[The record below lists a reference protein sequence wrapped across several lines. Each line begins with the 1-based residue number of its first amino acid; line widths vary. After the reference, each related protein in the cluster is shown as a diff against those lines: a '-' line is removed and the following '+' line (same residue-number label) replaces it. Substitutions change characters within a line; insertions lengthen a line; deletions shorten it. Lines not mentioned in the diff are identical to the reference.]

1 LEDSISKFRKSLLE
15 RSRVRLTAVD
25 FQGITNDYKL
35 NVVKSKKAMDNF
47 VAAKKREIENSYL

>member
-1 LEDSISKFRKSLLE
+1 MKS
-15 RSRVRLTAVD
+15 